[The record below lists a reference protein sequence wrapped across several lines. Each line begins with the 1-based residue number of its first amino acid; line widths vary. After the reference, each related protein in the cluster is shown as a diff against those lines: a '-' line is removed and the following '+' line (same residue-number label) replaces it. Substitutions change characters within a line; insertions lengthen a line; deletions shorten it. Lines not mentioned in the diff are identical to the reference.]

1 MKIALT
7 KPQARA
13 LIKGKGVQL
22 KHSQLGDGKEVPLP
36 ADIMKRLERA
46 HKKGMGARVRLTDE
60 YIHGSGIFDWIK
72 ENVLAPVGNVAKTVL
87 GNVAAPLLTSVVQ
100 KKLGVGMKKKGGS
113 FRVAGAGSGGS
124 FKPSGRGAP
133 RLRDDDSLVIAPQ
146 HPVMMF
152 QPQLP
157 AHDMSSV
164 MRGRGMVVDPMKMN
178 IKSDITLPT
187 YTRGAGA
194 RRRK

>member
-46 HKKGMGARVRLTDE
+46 HKKGMGARVRLADE
-60 YIHGSGIFDWIK
+60 YIHGSGFFDWVK
-72 ENVLAPVGNVAKTVL
+72 ENVLAPVGNIAKTVL

-113 FRVAGAGSGGS
+113 FRVAGGS
-124 FKPSGRGAP
+124 FKPAGRGAP
-133 RLRDDDSLVIAPQ
+133 RLSDNDSLAMAPQ

-157 AHDMSSV
+157 PHDMSAV
-164 MRGRGMVVDPMKMN
+164 LRGRGLVVDPMKMN
-178 IKSDITLPT
+178 LKSDIVLPT